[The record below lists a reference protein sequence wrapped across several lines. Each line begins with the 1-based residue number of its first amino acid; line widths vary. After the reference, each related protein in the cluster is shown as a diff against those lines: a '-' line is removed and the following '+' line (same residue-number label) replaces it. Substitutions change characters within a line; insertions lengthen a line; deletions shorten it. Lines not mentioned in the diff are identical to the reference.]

1 MTPLAQ
7 TSGSTLT
14 DMQRNFYG
22 RFRPVPVSQL
32 AEMAHPNRLFLSA
45 SEGQQCGVDFDGSH
59 ISNDWLIQW

>member
-32 AEMAHPNRLFLSA
+32 AEMTHPNRLFLSA
-45 SEGQQCGVDFDGSH
+45 SEGHQVL
-59 ISNDWLIQW
+59 ISMAATSVTMG

>member
-22 RFRPVPVSQL
+22 RFRLIAVSQIS
-32 AEMAHPNRLFLSA
+32 EMTAR
-45 SEGQQCGVDFDGSH
+45 
-59 ISNDWLIQW
+59 